1 VYIVATNLGP
11 RRPTPGGLGAVE
23 GGLVAGLTAV
33 GIPTSTAIAAAL
45 VSRVLSFWLPVLPGI
60 VAFRLLQH
68 RGAI

>member
-1 VYIVATNLGP
+1 
-11 RRPTPGGLGAVE
+11 
-23 GGLVAGLTAV
+23 LVAGLTAV